1 MCAEMGSNMLQK
13 ELIDKLHKNSILSAD
28 EFYKMLS
35 EHDEEDSEYLF
46 GLARKVRENIYG
58 KDVYIRGLIEFS
70 NYCRND
76 CYYCGIRKSNTNASR
91 YRLSGDEILEC
102 ADEGY
107 RLGFRT
113 FVLQGGEDMFFT
125 AEKIADIVRNIKK
138 RHSDCAVTLSVGER
152 DYDTYKYWVPTL
164 SIDPDD
170 FILIQIYISGNK
182 TKIFLAFVAV
192 ANINYFG
199 RNDFTIFY
207 NINHNRE
214 QIS

>member
-76 CYYCGIRKSNTNASR
+76 CYYCGIRKSMHLC
-91 YRLSGDEILEC
+91 YRKEH
-102 ADEGY
+102 
-107 RLGFRT
+107 LGSPAMKG
-113 FVLQGGEDMFFT
+113 LL
-125 AEKIADIVRNIKK
+125 K
-138 RHSDCAVTLSVGER
+138 RP
-152 DYDTYKYWVPTL
+152 W
-164 SIDPDD
+164 
-170 FILIQIYISGNK
+170 
-182 TKIFLAFVAV
+182 
-192 ANINYFG
+192 
-199 RNDFTIFY
+199 
-207 NINHNRE
+207 NR
-214 QIS
+214 